1 MPSTVIAHMNYD
13 TEKETLTIT
22 FVSGE
27 VYEYRQV
34 PADVFAAMKAARSKG
49 TYLNRHIKG
58 HFEFG
63 RITPVKKS

>member
-13 TEKETLTIT
+13 ADTQTLTII

-27 VYEYRQV
+27 VYEYKQV

-58 HFEFG
+58 HFAFEK
-63 RITPVKKS
+63 ITSANRN